1 MTHDAS
7 MDRVYKTFKFT
18 KRRSPTFS
26 ATVATSQIDL
36 EDQLWQYRTQF
47 EKLLEACL
55 EVMQLL
61 SLAGCHSS
69 EKSAFRKCRHRLK
82 LWGSGNYR
90 QLVNDDTCEWNL
102 GARTLMSSI
111 SLSLVDIAL
120 LLGR

>member
-1 MTHDAS
+1 ME
-7 MDRVYKTFKFT
+7 RVHKTFKFT

-36 EDQLWQYRTQF
+36 EDQLWRYRTQF
-47 EKLLEACL
+47 EKLLEAC
-55 EVMQLL
+55 VDVIHLL
-61 SLAGCHSS
+61 SLAERHST
-69 EKSAFRKCRHRLK
+69 EKSAFQQCRHRLK
-82 LWGSGNYR
+82 LWSSGNYR

-111 SLSLVDIAL
+111 SLYLVDIAL